1 LELRRSR
8 RSAAI
13 PVPDLVAEQ
22 TDGNA
27 SNDWTTGVVAALL
40 YLSLTTL
47 RTTGAGACNH
57 RATPDRWPKIVRQ
70 LFRKHIS
77 ASEVLALYV
86 FGGMREL
93 PRQLIRRVPA
103 MYPQPK
109 LQQETTMLTSTSG
122 IDAPVLPAA
131 RRWYKQLWV
140 QVLIAMAFGIA
151 IGHYFPDAGVSL
163 QPLGDG
169 FIKLIRMLI
178 APIIF
183 CTVILGIAKMDD
195 MSRVGRV
202 AIKGLIYFEV
212 MTTIALV
219 VGLVVVNLWQPGV
232 GMNVNASNLDT
243 NSIKAYVA
251 QSHDHGIVAFLL
263 NIIPTTLVG
272 SLAEGNIL
280 QVLLISVILGSALIQ
295 LGDYGK
301 PIVNLLDVFS
311 KVLFGAVAIVMW
323 AAPLGAFG
331 AIAFTVGKYGAGA
344 LLSLGNLLI
353 CFYVTCLI
361 FIFAILGPI
370 ARLSGFSL
378 FKLMRFLRE
387 EILVCLA
394 TTSSESVL
402 PRMLIKMEQLGC
414 KPSIVGLI
422 IPTGYSFN
430 LDGTCLYLASVTVFL
445 AQATNTPLDLYQQIV
460 LLSVLLLTSKGAAGV
475 AGAAFVVLAATL
487 STVGSI
493 PVASVALILGVHRL
507 LSEGL
512 TPTNLI
518 GNAVATIVISKWE
531 KGLDVD
537 KMHRVLNRE

>member
-1 LELRRSR
+1 
-8 RSAAI
+8 
-13 PVPDLVAEQ
+13 
-22 TDGNA
+22 
-27 SNDWTTGVVAALL
+27 
-40 YLSLTTL
+40 
-47 RTTGAGACNH
+47 
-57 RATPDRWPKIVRQ
+57 
-70 LFRKHIS
+70 
-77 ASEVLALYV
+77 
-86 FGGMREL
+86 
-93 PRQLIRRVPA
+93 
-103 MYPQPK
+103 
-109 LQQETTMLTSTSG
+109 MLTSTTGAAAS
-122 IDAPVLPAA
+122 AQPVA

-140 QVLIAMAFGIA
+140 QVLIAMALGIL
-151 IGHYFPDAGVSL
+151 IGHFFPDAGTRL

-183 CTVILGIAKMDD
+183 CTVVLGIAKMDD
-195 MSRVGRV
+195 MARVGRV
-202 AIKGLIYFEV
+202 AVKGLIYFEV

-219 VGLVVVNLWQPGV
+219 VGLVVVNLWQPGA

-243 NSIKAYVA
+243 ASVSKYVA
-251 QSHDHGIVAFLL
+251 QSHETGMVPFIM
-263 NIIPTTLVG
+263 NIIPNTFVG
-272 SLAEGNIL
+272 SLSEGHIL
-280 QVLLISVILGSALIQ
+280 QVLLISVLTGCALMR
-295 LGDYGK
+295 
-301 PIVNLLDVFS
+301 
-311 KVLFGAVAIVMW
+311 FGAVGKPVIELLDIVSKVFFGMVGIVMW
-323 AAPLGAFG
+323 AAPIGAFG

-344 LLSLGNLLI
+344 LLSLGNLLV

-361 FIFAILGPI
+361 FIFAVLGPVS
-370 ARLSGFSL
+370 RLCGFSL
-378 FKLMRFLRE
+378 FKLMRYLRD

-414 KPSIVGLI
+414 KPSVVGLI

-430 LDGTCLYLASVTVFL
+430 LDGTCLYLASVTIFL
-445 AQATNTPLDLYQQIV
+445 AQATNTPLDLTQQIV
-460 LLSVLLLTSKGAAGV
+460 LLGVLLLTSKGAAGV

-531 KGLDVD
+531 KALDTEQ
-537 KMHRVLNRE
+537 MHRVLNRE